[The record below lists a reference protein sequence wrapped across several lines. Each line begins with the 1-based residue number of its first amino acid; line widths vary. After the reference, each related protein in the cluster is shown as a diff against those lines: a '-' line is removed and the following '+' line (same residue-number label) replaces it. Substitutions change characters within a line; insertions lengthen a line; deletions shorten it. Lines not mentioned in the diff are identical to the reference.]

1 MERRA
6 VSPSSGFASGGNRVF
21 CNVRITATDSVL
33 LHSFD
38 YRETSRIVRLATR
51 ELGVISAIARGARR
65 PKNKFG
71 SALDLFTSGVAHLSV
86 NPQRDL
92 HGLTGFDATEQR
104 ASLGTSLARFR
115 AASVVSELC
124 LRFGS
129 DDDTGVVFEAAT
141 AAFDAIAASDDAAVA
156 GVALAGGWRV
166 IAGLGF
172 SPSLEQC
179 ALCHA
184 ELPAAAIVTFQHR
197 AGGAVCESCARTS
210 YGGRQLP
217 PDARHTLVAWLAGA
231 DAPLENAGAA
241 RAHQRLLREF
251 LEEHLGDGRPL
262 RAFVAWEEQR
272 SSHVPVVEPV

>member
-1 MERRA
+1 M
-6 VSPSSGFASGGNRVF
+6 
-21 CNVRITATDSVL
+21 RITATDSVL

-51 ELGVISAIARGARR
+51 ELGVVSAIARGARR
-65 PKNKFG
+65 PKSKFG

-86 NPQRDL
+86 NPLRDL
-92 HGLTGFDATEQR
+92 HALTGFDATVQR

-115 AASVVSELC
+115 AASVLSELC
-124 LRFGS
+124 LRFGN
-129 DDDTGVVFEAAT
+129 DDDSGVVFEAAT
-141 AAFDAIAASDDAAVA
+141 VAFDAIAASDDAAVA

-184 ELPAAAIVTFQHR
+184 ELPADASVTFQHR
-197 AGGAVCESCARTS
+197 AGGALCVNCARTS
-210 YGGRQLP
+210 HGGRKLP
-217 PDARHTLVAWLAGA
+217 PDARHTLLAWLAGA
-231 DAPLENAGAA
+231 DSPLENAVAA

-262 RAFVAWEEQR
+262 RAFIAWEEQR
-272 SSHVPVVEPV
+272 SPSATVTEPV